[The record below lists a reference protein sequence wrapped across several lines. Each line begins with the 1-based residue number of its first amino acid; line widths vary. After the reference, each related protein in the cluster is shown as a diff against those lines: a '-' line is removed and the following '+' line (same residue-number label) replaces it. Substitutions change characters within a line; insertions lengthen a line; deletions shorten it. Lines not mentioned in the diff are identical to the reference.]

1 MRPLGVTSN
10 TPTFAS
16 KGTPEGKE
24 TQKRIK
30 NAFAEITAENVTNLK
45 KETDPGT
52 GSTGDPKQ
60 GEPNRP
66 TARHTIVKLAK
77 VKERT
82 LKAARG
88 KKKKRVIYKG
98 IPTRLSADFSA
109 ESLQARGSGMMYLE
123 G

>member
-88 KKKKRVIYKG
+88 KKKKESY
-98 IPTRLSADFSA
+98 TRESPQGYQLI
-109 ESLQARGSGMMYLE
+109 SLQKVCRPE
-123 G
+123 GVV